1 MNAYNKKSKYNDND
15 LKFAPLNTIRPWNK
29 KPYKGNYPYSPP
41 YIGGYPYETP
51 YNPGYPYGAPLTG
64 FAPVPLNPLN
74 PFSPISPLNP
84 FSPFRPAANQIPGNN
99 IPIAKYPDKIPN
111 IIDNNYLSSPNT
123 NFSNNASNNTT
134 GINNNMGLNNDM
146 GFNNNIG
153 LNNDMGFNNNIGL
166 NNDMGFNNNMGFNN
180 DMDFNNNMGFN
191 NNNTLNNN
199 TGLNSNNTGLNSN
212 NTPNNTS
219 FNNNNAFNNNTGFNN
234 NSAFNNNNVNLEDEY
249 PSEDSGDE
257 LYSYNSN
264 TTMGPANPN
273 NLITPT
279 EVLRNI
285 DFSLDDMDSR
295 KSYSNKD
302 IDAIFNS
309 IQEKNPS
316 IFSALKAYRVPY
328 PIATLLIKKVIQSS
342 LDYKATGGK

>member
-41 YIGGYPYETP
+41 YIGGYPYGTP
-51 YNPGYPYGAPLTG
+51 YNPGYPYGAPFTG

-84 FSPFRPAANQIPGNN
+84 FSPFRPATNQIPGNN

-153 LNNDMGFNNNIGL
+153 LN
-166 NNDMGFNNNMGFNN
+166 
-180 DMDFNNNMGFN
+180 
-191 NNNTLNNN
+191 
-199 TGLNSNNTGLNSN
+199 SN

-264 TTMGPANPN
+264 TTIGPANPN

>member
-41 YIGGYPYETP
+41 YIGGYPYGTP
-51 YNPGYPYGAPLTG
+51 YNPGYPYGAPFTG

-84 FSPFRPAANQIPGNN
+84 FSPFRPATNQIPGNN

-146 GFNNNIG
+146 GFNNNI
-153 LNNDMGFNNNIGL
+153 
-166 NNDMGFNNNMGFNN
+166 
-180 DMDFNNNMGFN
+180 
-191 NNNTLNNN
+191 
-199 TGLNSNNTGLNSN
+199 GLNSN